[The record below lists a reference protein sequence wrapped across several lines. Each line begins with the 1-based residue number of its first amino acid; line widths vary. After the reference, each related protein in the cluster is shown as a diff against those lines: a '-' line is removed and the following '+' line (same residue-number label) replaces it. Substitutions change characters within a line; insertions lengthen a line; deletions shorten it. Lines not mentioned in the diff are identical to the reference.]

1 MKSVPIWKVD
11 GRRYLDSGTIIVTGD
26 AAIEIRVEFGGK
38 PHEVALKFRTTDS
51 RETSVKFGSPKPDRT
66 VVHFVNVPEHPYA
79 SGGAHIGKIGDREL
93 ILAFYV
99 RPLPITPDGT
109 PRFLAYTLYAYA
121 LEPL

>member
-26 AAIEIRVEFGGK
+26 AAIETRVE
-38 PHEVALKFRTTDS
+38 
-51 RETSVKFGSPKPDRT
+51 FGSPKPDRT